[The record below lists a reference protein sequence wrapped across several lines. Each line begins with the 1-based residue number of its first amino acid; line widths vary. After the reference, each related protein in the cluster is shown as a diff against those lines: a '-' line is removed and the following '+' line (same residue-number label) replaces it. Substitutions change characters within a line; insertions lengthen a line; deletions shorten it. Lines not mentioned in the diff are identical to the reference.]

1 MFLILNNETI
11 IRKSEVVAVRATD
24 SPYGLDFYNRGGDKM
39 AHATVNNYERPEAI
53 DQIAIALDED
63 MISSLE
69 L

>member
-11 IRKSEVVAVRATD
+11 IRKSEVMAVRATD
-24 SPYGLDFYNRGGDKM
+24 SPYGLDFYNRDGNKV
-39 AHATVNNYERPEAI
+39 AHATLNNYECPEAI

>member
-11 IRKSEVVAVRATD
+11 IRKSEVVAVRATANLD
-24 SPYGLDFYNRGGDKM
+24 GLDFYNRDGNKV
-39 AHATVNNYERPEAI
+39 AHATLNNYECPEAI

-63 MISSLE
+63 IISSLE